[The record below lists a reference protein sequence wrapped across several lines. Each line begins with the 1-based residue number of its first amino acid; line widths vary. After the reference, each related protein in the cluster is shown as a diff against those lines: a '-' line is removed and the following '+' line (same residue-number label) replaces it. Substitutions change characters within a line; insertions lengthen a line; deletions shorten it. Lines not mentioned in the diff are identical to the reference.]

1 MAMSFDLST
10 LKDNNT
16 PEERAA
22 EFRAG
27 MEIARKVKN
36 GQLTRQQGIDELVKR
51 GDHPLIAGNF
61 LMHQLDQNELNE
73 EYRRTG
79 LRTN

>member
-1 MAMSFDLST
+1 MNFDLST
-10 LKDNNT
+10 LEYDNT

-22 EFRAG
+22 AFSAS
-27 MEIARKVKN
+27 MEVVRKVRN
-36 GQLTRQQGIDELVKR
+36 GLFTRQQGIDELTKL
-51 GDHPLIAGNF
+51 GGHPLIAGNF
-61 LMHQLDQNELNE
+61 LMHQLDQAELDE

>member
-1 MAMSFDLST
+1 MNFDLST
-10 LKDNNT
+10 LEYDNT

-22 EFRAG
+22 AFMLG
-27 MEIARKVKN
+27 MAVVRKVKS
-36 GQLTRQQGIDELVKR
+36 GQFTRQQGIDELTKL

-61 LMHQLDQNELNE
+61 LMHQLDQAELDE

-79 LRTN
+79 LRTE